1 MDRSAAAAVQEQR
14 EPGLLDL
21 HAAAERVAP
30 FVRRTPVLAD
40 EELSSLLGAQ
50 VFFKCEN
57 LQRGGAF
64 KLRGASNAVR
74 SLEPARAAGG
84 VATHSS
90 GNHGAA
96 VALAAKLRGIPAFV
110 VMPENSAAVKVEAVR
125 HHGASIIFCRP
136 GRVAREAAIAQLLAE
151 RDVEL
156 VHPYDDYGVI
166 CGQGTAALE
175 FLEQQPDLDVIV
187 TPVGGGGLLSGTA
200 LAVRALKPGMVVV
213 GAEPEQADDAYR
225 SFRSGEH
232 VLLDAPDTIA
242 DGLRSSLGVRNFAII
257 RRCVDDIVR
266 VSEAGIVRAARLLL
280 ARLKVLVEPSA
291 AVAVAALLEG
301 RLAVPGKRVGIIL
314 SGGNVDLAACGW
326 LLGDAP

>member
-1 MDRSAAAAVQEQR
+1 MSAPAAVAPRDER
-14 EPGLLDL
+14 EPGLAELY
-21 HAAAERVAP
+21 AAAERIAP

-40 EELSSLLGAQ
+40 EELSSLIGAQ

-74 SLEPARAAGG
+74 SLPPAHAARG

-96 VALAAKLRGIPAFV
+96 LALAAKLRGVPAYV
-110 VMPENSAAVKVEAVR
+110 VMPENSASVKIDAVR
-125 HHGASIIFCRP
+125 SHGASVIFCRP
-136 GRVAREAAIAQLLAE
+136 GRVAREAAIAQLLGE
-151 RDVEL
+151 RDVEF
-156 VHPYDDYGVI
+156 VHPYDDYRVI

-175 FLEQQPDLDVIV
+175 FLAQQPDLDVIV

-200 LAVRALKPGMVVV
+200 IAVRALNPAMTVI

-225 SFRSGEH
+225 SFRSGER
-232 VLLDAPDTIA
+232 VLLDAPETIA
-242 DGLRSSLGVRNFAII
+242 DGLRSSLGARNFAII
-257 RRCVDDIVR
+257 RRCVDDIVL
-266 VSEAGIVRAARLLL
+266 VSEAGIVRATRLLL

-301 RLAVPGKRVGIIL
+301 RLEVPGKRVGIIL